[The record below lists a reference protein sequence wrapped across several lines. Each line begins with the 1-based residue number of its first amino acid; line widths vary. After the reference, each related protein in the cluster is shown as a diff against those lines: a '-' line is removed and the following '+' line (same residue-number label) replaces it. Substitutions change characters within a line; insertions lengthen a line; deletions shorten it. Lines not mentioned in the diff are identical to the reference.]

1 MVSSTLWFS
10 LLPLLACGLATVC
23 WFLIRRRQALTSG
36 AAPRQEESIRLDL
49 LVVLLCFFSIFL
61 LPVRF
66 RNRLPDHPRY
76 RRAAYVECCQN
87 AGR

>member
-49 LVVLLCFFSIFL
+49 LVVLLCLFSIFDNTVGGIDRGESHV
-61 LPVRF
+61 PEV
-66 RNRLPDHPRY
+66 P
-76 RRAAYVECCQN
+76 
-87 AGR
+87 